1 MNIQKGG
8 VKNLVDYIGKYPN
21 VNKDLIDAFNKKI
34 KLENYLDKGA
44 PVIIICL
51 GMSVCYK
58 HKFKFKE
65 KRETYEKCYEKE
77 AELVKMNLIGY
88 LAKCQSVHD
97 FPRKNII
104 LIGCTFKKAFKTI
117 RWLKFDG
124 CQENARFIEIQNNN
138 LITSTAETIQTLLDN
153 DFKVLLFG
161 HSFGGSVCNFVANK
175 LVKNDNLKIFTFGSL
190 YISQKA
196 KKEHLF
202 NIKNYMKDKDVAFA
216 KLTYKCLR
224 DAEGIKDVNLFN
236 ENINRLSLNNGRIMF
251 WSKLTDGKSK
261 VTIEDMKLNGIYEE
275 KKFTETEI
283 KDIDTRIPIFTGTI
297 GQWKNHNSYFLSL
310 RIKDVLEFLHLFFDG
325 FPHFYKCKT
334 PTDLFLKNQPPSQG
348 IGISSIS
355 STRTMSTRPLPPIPM
370 PVEDTGQK
378 ISEIIKNIDLLE
390 EESVLDVLE
399 EIEKEKG
406 VVEEEQYANLLTS
419 FTDQEFLNTTK
430 ILVDFAEKEQE
441 QENIINVKTEQLR
454 KLQRT
459 DVITLLGINRKKL
472 NRKKS
477 KTKKG
482 KASKKEKLSKQGKV
496 SKQGKASKKGKASKQ
511 GKVSKKGKVS
521 QKEKSLKKKK

>member
-8 VKNLVDYIGKYPN
+8 EKNFDDYIGKYPN

-34 KLENYLDKGA
+34 KLEDYLDKGA

-58 HKFKFKE
+58 HKFKVKE

-77 AELVKMNLIGY
+77 AELVKRDLIGY
-88 LAKCQSVHD
+88 LAKCQRVHD

-117 RWLKFDG
+117 KWLKFDD

-196 KKEHLF
+196 KKKHLF

-224 DAEGIKDVNLFN
+224 DADGRKNVNLFN
-236 ENINRLSLNNGRIMF
+236 KNINRLSLNDGRIMF

-261 VTIEDMKLNGIYEE
+261 VTIDEMKNEDIGIYEE
-275 KKFTETEI
+275 QKFEERDI
-283 KDIDTRIPIFTGTI
+283 RHIDTKIPVSTGTI
-297 GQWKNHNSYFLSL
+297 GQWNIHNSYFLPL

-325 FPHFYKCKT
+325 FPNYFECKPKTVLYFKNTT
-334 PTDLFLKNQPPSQG
+334 PMVNNKNSEPTQVTRV
-348 IGISSIS
+348 SSKRRMS
-355 STRTMSTRPLPPIPM
+355 SKKSMTNTTSSLVREKMDSGQAPPI
-370 PVEDTGQK
+370 
-378 ISEIIKNIDLLE
+378 L
-390 EESVLDVLE
+390 
-399 EIEKEKG
+399 
-406 VVEEEQYANLLTS
+406 VEEDEQIG
-419 FTDQEFLNTTK
+419 QLNG
-430 ILVDFAEKEQE
+430 LKEE
-441 QENIINVKTEQLR
+441 TVVGL
-454 KLQRT
+454 
-459 DVITLLGINRKKL
+459 NRKKL
-472 NRKKS
+472 KRK
-477 KTKKG
+477 KTKK
-482 KASKKEKLSKQGKV
+482 KKP
-496 SKQGKASKKGKASKQ
+496 
-511 GKVSKKGKVS
+511 
-521 QKEKSLKKKK
+521 KKKKPSKKKK